1 MGINSTYFFRIHA
14 NEYNCLSYEVI
25 SLIKTISDMGHEIG
39 LHAEPLDIYKA
50 TGFDP
55 HLSMTLGKKILES
68 IIDKKI
74 TGIACHNDPTPDNN
88 LDFFKDNSPADYE
101 FEYEAYDNK
110 LNLFLNSCYVTDSHP
125 WYWRTFID
133 GEITKENGCICKI
146 FEQER
151 PLVYCLTH
159 PHMWYYRHFHLVKY

>member
-1 MGINSTYFFRIHA
+1 MILLPIIIWIFLKIIHQ
-14 NEYNCLSYEVI
+14 
-25 SLIKTISDMGHEIG
+25 LI
-39 LHAEPLDIYKA
+39 
-50 TGFDP
+50 
-55 HLSMTLGKKILES
+55 
-68 IIDKKI
+68 
-74 TGIACHNDPTPDNN
+74 
-88 LDFFKDNSPADYE
+88 
-101 FEYEAYDNK
+101 EYEAYDNK